1 MEPASGIIT
10 FLTDFGT
17 RDAYVA
23 AMKGVALS
31 VHRGANLVDISH
43 DIPPQDVMQ
52 AAFVLR
58 ESAGWFPAGTVHVCV
73 VDPEVGT
80 DRAGIAVRSG
90 DQYFV
95 GPDNGLF
102 SLVLGRADQEA
113 VVLDNPAFWN
123 SSTTSTTFH
132 GRDIFAP
139 AAAHLAAGR
148 SLQDLGSPLEKLR
161 PLHWALPI
169 HDDQGV
175 RGWVVHVDRFGNC
188 ITNITQAEFD
198 AGRTGRRFKCY
209 AGTVILDQLHP
220 TYASVS
226 GGDPLLLF
234 NSSALLEVAV
244 SRGNAAELYG
254 LRTGSPINV
263 VFLDGQTG

>member
-1 MEPASGIIT
+1 MERPSGIIT

-17 RDAYVA
+17 RDAYVS

-31 VHRGANLVDISH
+31 VLPEANLVDISH

-58 ESAGWFPAGTVHVCV
+58 ESAAWFPTGTVHVCV
-73 VDPEVGT
+73 VDPGVGT
-80 DRAGIAVRSG
+80 ERAAIAIRSQ

-95 GPDNGLF
+95 GPDNGIF
-102 SLVLGRADQEA
+102 SLVLGRADHEA
-113 VVLDNPAFWN
+113 VVLDNPDFWR
-123 SSTTSTTFH
+123 SADLSTTFH
-132 GRDIFAP
+132 GRDVFAP

-148 SLQDLGSPLEKLR
+148 SLDQLGSPLDKLR

-169 HDDQGV
+169 HDDQGI

-188 ITNITQAEFD
+188 ITNITRDVFE
-198 AGRTGRRFKCY
+198 AGRLDRRFKCY
-209 AGTVILDQLHP
+209 AGTVIVDQLRA
-220 TYASVS
+220 TYGSVEA
-226 GGDPLLLF
+226 GDPVLLF
-234 NSSALLEVAV
+234 NSSGLLEIAV
-244 SRGNAAELYG
+244 SRGNGAELYG

-263 VFLDGQTG
+263 VFLDGQAG